1 MDILQERKE
10 FPQGNWGYLG
20 EVLIMSDIKI
30 ISRKSQTLTVDT
42 YVIKIDD
49 HNDNILYKEHIDED
63 YTIVDAY
70 IQTQDGH
77 IIDDPALLEKIENK
91 INKIQDI
98 SQK

>member
-1 MDILQERKE
+1 M
-10 FPQGNWGYLG
+10 G

-30 ISRKSQTLTVDT
+30 VSRKSQALTVDT
-42 YVIKIDD
+42 YVIKIEDY
-49 HNDNILYKEHIDED
+49 NDNILYKEHIDED

-91 INKIQDI
+91 VNNIQEA
-98 SQK
+98 K

>member
-1 MDILQERKE
+1 M
-10 FPQGNWGYLG
+10 GYTKY
-20 EVLIMSDIKI
+20 MTNDIKI
-30 ISRKSQTLTVDT
+30 VSRKSQTLTVDT

-49 HNDNILYKEHIDED
+49 HNDNILYKEHIDEN

-91 INKIQDI
+91 VNKIQEA
-98 SQK
+98 K

>member
-30 ISRKSQTLTVDT
+30 VSRKSQALTVDT
-42 YVIKIDD
+42 YVIKIEDY
-49 HNDNILYKEHIDED
+49 NDNILYKEHIDED

-91 INKIQDI
+91 VNNIQEA
-98 SQK
+98 K

>member
-1 MDILQERKE
+1 M
-10 FPQGNWGYLG
+10 GY
-20 EVLIMSDIKI
+20 IKYMTNDIKI
-30 ISRKSQTLTVDT
+30 VSRKSQTLTIDT

-49 HNDNILYKEHIDED
+49 YNDNIVYKEHIDEN

-91 INKIQDI
+91 VNNIQEA
-98 SQK
+98 K

>member
-1 MDILQERKE
+1 LDILQERKE
-10 FPQGNWGYLG
+10 FPKRNWGYLG

-49 HNDNILYKEHIDED
+49 YNDNILYKEHIDEN
-63 YTIVDAY
+63 YTIVDAC

-91 INKIQDI
+91 VNNIQEA
-98 SQK
+98 K

>member
-1 MDILQERKE
+1 LDILQERKE

-30 ISRKSQTLTVDT
+30 ITKKSQTITVDT
-42 YVIKIDD
+42 YVIKIEDY
-49 HNDNILYKEHIDED
+49 NDNILYKEHIDED

-77 IIDDPALLEKIENK
+77 IIDDPILLEQIENK
-91 INKIQDI
+91 VNNIQEA
-98 SQK
+98 K

>member
-1 MDILQERKE
+1 
-10 FPQGNWGYLG
+10 
-20 EVLIMSDIKI
+20 MSDIKI

-49 HNDNILYKEHIDED
+49 YNDNILYKEHIDED

-77 IIDDPALLEKIENK
+77 IIDDPILLERIENK
-91 INKIQDI
+91 VNKIQEV
-98 SQK
+98 K

>member
-1 MDILQERKE
+1 
-10 FPQGNWGYLG
+10 
-20 EVLIMSDIKI
+20 MSDIKI
-30 ISRKSQTLTVDT
+30 ISKKSQTITVDT

-49 HNDNILYKEHIDED
+49 YNDNILYKEHIDEN

-70 IQTQDGH
+70 TQTQDGH

>member
-10 FPQGNWGYLG
+10 FPQGNWSYLG
-20 EVLIMSDIKI
+20 EVLIMSDINI
-30 ISRKSQTLTVDT
+30 ISRKSQTLTIDT

-49 HNDNILYKEHIDED
+49 YNDNILYKEHIDES

-77 IIDDPALLEKIENK
+77 VIDDPILLEKIENK
-91 INKIQDI
+91 VNNIQEA
-98 SQK
+98 K

>member
-49 HNDNILYKEHIDED
+49 YNDNILYKEHIDEN

>member
-1 MDILQERKE
+1 M
-10 FPQGNWGYLG
+10 GY
-20 EVLIMSDIKI
+20 IKYMTNDIKI
-30 ISRKSQTLTVDT
+30 VSRKSQTLTVDT

-91 INKIQDI
+91 VNKIQDI
-98 SQK
+98 S

>member
-49 HNDNILYKEHIDED
+49 YNDNILYKEHIDEN

-77 IIDDPALLEKIENK
+77 IIDDPILLEKIENK
-91 INKIQDI
+91 VNNIQEA
-98 SQK
+98 K

>member
-30 ISRKSQTLTVDT
+30 VSRKSQALTVDT
-42 YVIKIDD
+42 YVVKIEDY
-49 HNDNILYKEHIDED
+49 NDNILYKEHIDED

-91 INKIQDI
+91 VNNIQEA
-98 SQK
+98 K

>member
-49 HNDNILYKEHIDED
+49 YNDNILYKEHIDED

>member
-1 MDILQERKE
+1 MT
-10 FPQGNWGYLG
+10 N
-20 EVLIMSDIKI
+20 DIKI
-30 ISRKSQTLTVDT
+30 VSRKSQTLTIDT

-49 HNDNILYKEHIDED
+49 YNDNIVYKEHIDEN

-91 INKIQDI
+91 VNNIQEA
-98 SQK
+98 K

>member
-1 MDILQERKE
+1 
-10 FPQGNWGYLG
+10 
-20 EVLIMSDIKI
+20 MSDIKI
-30 ISRKSQTLTVDT
+30 ISKKSQTITVDT

-49 HNDNILYKEHIDED
+49 YNDNILYKEHIDEN

>member
-1 MDILQERKE
+1 LDILQERKE

-49 HNDNILYKEHIDED
+49 YNDNILYKEHIDED